1 MLQLQY
7 IEFAEKQLP
16 SLDFDRKQD
25 IIKLEKILKAESK
38 LNPLFN
44 INDIEALISF
54 IQAYGTQFFPLIKH
68 KNIAIILKGEGGY
81 INPAPFKGP
90 AFEESLLIEFREVF
104 GENILNY
111 LKSCIHKNSWVN
123 IKSVFKIYPFL
134 LNDYIV
140 QEVLEAINL
149 KNQAIISALK
159 SSAYASFVN
168 KHEYASEVAYFILL
182 SDIDEYYF
190 EDEILI
196 INNIIAEKQKEKG
209 ADKVALGKILYAA
222 THYKAFSTELAS
234 ILESNQNIAHD
245 WVYPHREKPF
255 LWTSGNII
263 ALVIAILIGIAILV
277 LLPTKIGGMTWI
289 AFIIGRIAFTLLK
302 K

>member
-38 LNPLFN
+38 LNPVFN
-44 INDIEALISF
+44 INDIEALLSF
-54 IQAYGTQFFPLIKH
+54 IQTYGTKFFPLIKH
-68 KNIAIILKGEGGY
+68 KNIAIILKGEGSY
-81 INPAPFKGP
+81 INPAPFKG
-90 AFEESLLIEFREVF
+90 AVFEDSLLVEFREVF

-111 LKSCIHKNSWVN
+111 LKNCIHKNSWTS

-134 LNDYIV
+134 LNDYII
-140 QEVLEAINL
+140 QEILEAFSL

-159 SSAYASFVN
+159 SSAYVSFVH
-168 KHEYASEVAYFILL
+168 KQGYASDVAYFVLL

-190 EDEILI
+190 EDEILT
-196 INNIIAEKQKEKG
+196 INNIIADKQKDKG
-209 ADKVALGKILYAA
+209 ADRVALGKILYAT
-222 THYKAFSTELAS
+222 THYNAYSTALAS
-234 ILESNQNIAHD
+234 TLESNQNIAHG
-245 WVYPHREKPF
+245 WVYPYREKPF
-255 LWTSGNII
+255 LWTSGNVIS
-263 ALVIAILIGIAILV
+263 LVIAILIGIAILV
-277 LLPTKIGGMTWI
+277 LLPTKIGGITWI
-289 AFIIGRIAFTLLK
+289 AIIIGRMAFTLLK